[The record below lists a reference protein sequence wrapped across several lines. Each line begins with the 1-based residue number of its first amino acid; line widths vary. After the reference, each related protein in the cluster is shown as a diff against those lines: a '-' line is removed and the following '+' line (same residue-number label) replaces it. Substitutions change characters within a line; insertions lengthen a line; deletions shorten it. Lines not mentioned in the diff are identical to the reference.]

1 MHAGPSQDNVHRPG
15 AGLRGVAITGCT
27 IEDLG
32 GEGISMADPHAQDVR
47 LRPVSDLSDS
57 QFSFDTDALNGG
69 SNLERRC

>member
-1 MHAGPSQDNVHRPG
+1 MHAGPSQDKVHRAG

-47 LRPVSDLSDS
+47 LRPVSDLARLPVQLRPRSVEPADQS
-57 QFSFDTDALNGG
+57 
-69 SNLERRC
+69 